1 VSTNMDVKSKN
12 SKKMG
17 MERMEKRKKT
27 EKRK

>member
-1 VSTNMDVKSKN
+1 MDVKSKN

>member
-17 MERMEKRKKT
+17 MERMEKNGK
-27 EKRK
+27 EKEN